1 MTKFGRT
8 NARFGSVDGCCRPF
22 GEASGRFRAQGE
34 RQQGGNHGIAIAM
47 TNWLVKELVG
57 TLRMWAAAPIIG
69 ICPRSFA
76 QSASVKGFDQ
86 KGCPRSI
93 ELVEL
98 RGAAAVAGR
107 DESV

>member
-1 MTKFGRT
+1 MPDSDQSM
-8 NARFGSVDGCCRPF
+8 AAAAP
-22 GEASGRFRAQGE
+22 SGRRAAGSE
-34 RQQGGNHGIAIAM
+34 HRVSASKAATTVIAVAM

-86 KGCPRSI
+86 KGCPRAI
-93 ELVEL
+93 ELVDL
-98 RGAAAVAGR
+98 PGAAAAGKG
-107 DESV
+107 ESA

>member
-1 MTKFGRT
+1 M
-8 NARFGSVDGCCRPF
+8 AAAAP
-22 GEASGRFRAQGE
+22 SGRRAAGSE
-34 RQQGGNHGIAIAM
+34 HRVSASKAATTLIAIAM

-86 KGCPRSI
+86 KGCPRAI
-93 ELVEL
+93 ELVDL
-98 RGAAAVAGR
+98 PGAAAAGKG
-107 DESV
+107 ESA